1 MEEIEK
7 RLVKDFMTSDVIS
20 VEEGTPI
27 EDVIK
32 LIIEKKYNA
41 FPVVRGRKLIGI
53 VSKMDLIKMYSLI
66 SGPYANF
73 WESRVVKDIMRR
85 AVVTLSPRDPI
96 KYAADLMVEYRVR
109 SIPVVD
115 EKSNLIGIL
124 SIGDVLKAFMEIKE
138 RLEDRLEEKP
148 K

>member
-7 RLVKDFMTSDVIS
+7 RLVKDFMTSNVVSVDENTP
-20 VEEGTPI
+20 VEE
-27 EDVIK
+27 VIK
-32 LIIEKKYNA
+32 LVIEKKYNA

-53 VSKMDLIKMYSLI
+53 VSKMDLIKMYSLT

-73 WESRVVKDIMRR
+73 WESRSVKDIMRR
-85 AVVTLSPRDPI
+85 AVVTLSPKDPI

-115 EKSNLIGIL
+115 EESNLIGIL
-124 SIGDVLKAFMEIKE
+124 SIGDVLRAYMEMKE
-138 RLEDRLEEKP
+138 ELEEKAG
-148 K
+148 